1 MTTTGIQLFLAPSSP
16 LFDKL
21 AARGSV
27 AVEEVVEEVTV
38 VVVVVDDV
46 AVVVVLVLVALVVVV
61 LVSVVED
68 VVMHT
73 VSAAT
78 LHDST

>member
-27 AVEEVVEEVTV
+27 AVEEVVEEVT